1 VSEKTCA
8 TCRYQLPP
16 RIVNVR
22 CQMGVSLNTT
32 RPHMGFGC
40 ILHEP
45 KPVTPVTEA
54 EWEIFKAGQQYCQM
68 RGTAL
73 INGTITAAKIR
84 AASSEG

>member
-1 VSEKTCA
+1 
-8 TCRYQLPP
+8 
-16 RIVNVR
+16 
-22 CQMGVSLNTT
+22 
-32 RPHMGFGC
+32 MGFGC